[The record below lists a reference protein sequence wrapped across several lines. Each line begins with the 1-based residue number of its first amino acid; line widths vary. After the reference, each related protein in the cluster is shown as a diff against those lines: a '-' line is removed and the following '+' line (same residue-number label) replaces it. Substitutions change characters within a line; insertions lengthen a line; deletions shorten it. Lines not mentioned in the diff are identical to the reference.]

1 MQLKRSKSI
10 LFFIFALLAFTPKT
24 MQSQTVL
31 LDPAEIYVG
40 VSGGAT
46 GSMMLFTPTVQQ
58 SYFLGYNGGI
68 AARYITENHVGL
80 QVEFNYS
87 QRGWLE
93 ANDLYSRQLDYIEMP
108 FLTHIY
114 FGKTNRFIFNLG
126 PKIAY
131 LLDEKV
137 VLNNAENS
145 KAEQHIKPVYS
156 KFDYGIAAGLGYNL
170 KTKNIGVYQLELR
183 AYYGLSDIFANTKK
197 DFFDTSNHLNVSLN
211 FGYFFQLTGRG
222 K

>member
-137 VLNNAENS
+137 VLNNVENS